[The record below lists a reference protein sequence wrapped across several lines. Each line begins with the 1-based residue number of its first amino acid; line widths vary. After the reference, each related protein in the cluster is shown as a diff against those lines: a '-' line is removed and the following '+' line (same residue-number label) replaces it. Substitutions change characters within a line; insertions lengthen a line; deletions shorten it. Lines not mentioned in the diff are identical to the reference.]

1 MRVTNAMIVGQAMYD
16 LEVLRRRY
24 STAQSSVNGRGL
36 ERPSD
41 DPQRV
46 AEAMDLSGMKL
57 RLERAQR
64 SGEDAKEWMLI
75 TENSLSAMVDRLQYA
90 REIAVQT
97 GGSAGLDAL
106 SREGLAKSVEALRD
120 SLMREMN
127 GRHRDQYL
135 FAGWNTGVKP
145 FEDEAAGG
153 VTYTGNGGE
162 ILRDIAPGLSIQVNA
177 SGQDL
182 LAAGDF
188 MKSLTE
194 MAADLRAGRTGTV
207 TTDRLSEIDRSL
219 SHLTDLRS
227 SLGIRQEQVIQYER
241 YSVEALL
248 KIQDRLGDIGGVDI
262 EDAVLNMVQS
272 QNAYQ
277 AALAAFAKSIP
288 QSLVDYMLR

>member
-1 MRVTNAMIVGQAMYD
+1 MRVTNAMIMGQAMYD
-16 LEVLRRRY
+16 LEILRRRY
-24 STAQSSVNGRGL
+24 AKAQSSVNGRGL

-64 SGEDAKEWMLI
+64 SGEDAKEWLLI
-75 TENSLSAMVDRLQYA
+75 TENSLSAMVDRLQAA

-97 GGSAGLDAL
+97 GGSAGLDDL

-127 GRHRDQYL
+127 GKHRDQYL
-135 FAGWNTGVKP
+135 FAGWNTAVKP

-153 VTYTGNGGE
+153 VTYLGNGGE

-177 SGQDL
+177 TGQDL

-188 MKSLTE
+188 MKALTE
-194 MAADLRAGRTGTV
+194 MAADLRAGRTEAV
-207 TTDRLSEIDRSL
+207 TTDRLTEIDRSL

-248 KIQDRLGDIGGVDI
+248 KIQDRLTDIGGVDI

-277 AALAAFAKSIP
+277 AALASFAKSIP